1 MGMEM
6 IFYMGMVLFLVSFL
20 GLLISGH
27 ALPFFISLQVMAAA
41 AVINLL
47 NFSQYKAPGNVEIKV
62 FLVLGL
68 MAFYLLQFSLA
79 FYIYSNQ
86 KNTKLPAAVRI
97 LSLEKSDWWGED
109 KN

>member
-27 ALPFFISLQVMAAA
+27 AVPFFISLQVMTAA

-47 NFSQYKAPGNVEIKV
+47 NFSLYAAPGNGEIKV

-68 MAFYLLQFSLA
+68 MAFYLLQFSLV
-79 FYIYSNQ
+79 FYIYSNRR
-86 KNTKLPAAVRI
+86 KTKMSAAVRL

-109 KN
+109 KI